1 MKKVEILMQKK
12 SPENTHYWGTD
23 HCMADYQVIILPIR
37 GLHFSVA
44 MEKNCLGHRVLYL
57 RKDDW
62 AILISREI
70 RKRNDLVCEQARN
83 GASIAR

>member
-37 GLHFSVA
+37 ELHFSVA
-44 MEKNCLGHRVLYL
+44 MEKKLFRTSGSFFEEGQLGNFD
-57 RKDDW
+57 K
-62 AILISREI
+62 SR
-70 RKRNDLVCEQARN
+70 D
-83 GASIAR
+83 